1 MHILE
6 ARKLSYT
13 YPGRS
18 TPALDNIDLT
28 ISRSERVALLGA
40 NGSGKSTLIKHL
52 NGILRPTKGEVL
64 IKGEHIRK
72 ENLIEVRKTVGV
84 VFQNPDDQ
92 VFLPTVKQDVAF
104 GPTNLGMDE
113 ETIEHQVREALESVG
128 LSGFEDR
135 SPHHLSGGEKKLV
148 AIAGVLAMNPEIL
161 VLDEPTAGLDP
172 EGKQRIMRLIYQLNK
187 QLGITILMATHEVD
201 IVPVFADRAV
211 VLASGRKIADDTPT
225 AVFSDPQV
233 LQRSNLHLPIVTKLM
248 LNLQKEGLPVK
259 PRLSVK
265 GAQREILEA
274 FYARRD

>member
-6 ARKLSYT
+6 VRKLSYT

-18 TPALDNIDLT
+18 TPALDNIDLK
-28 ISRSERVALLGA
+28 INRGERVALLGA

-52 NGILRPTKGEVL
+52 NGILKTTKGEVL
-64 IKGEHIRK
+64 IKGEPITK

-113 ETIEHQVREALESVG
+113 ETIEHQVSEALESVG

-172 EGKQRIMRLIYQLNK
+172 EGKQRIMKLIYRLNK

-211 VLASGRKIADDTPT
+211 VLAAGRKIADDTPT
-225 AVFSDPQV
+225 EVFSNREL
-233 LQRSNLHLPIVTKLM
+233 LQRSNLHLPIVTKLL

-259 PRLSVK
+259 PRLSVR
-265 GAQREILEA
+265 GAQHEILEA
-274 FYARRD
+274 FYAR